1 MKARVLNGGV
11 TIENSASPKKP
22 PKRPRAS
29 TSSIVRR
36 PMVSKGRTTAG
47 TAGSAIEGAL
57 VHPESPEG
65 EIFRVEVVLQ
75 HEDPRE
81 AGAVPERIVPAAIGA
96 LAVEQMADAALDD
109 VGAGPT
115 RREERKQCPRRLARR
130 RRSPSGQARV
140 VVALARLAPA
150 VVGVLVGVQ
159 PPHCAVAGL

>member
-1 MKARVLNGGV
+1 MKARVWNGGV

-36 PMVSKGRTTAG
+36 PMASKGRTTAG

-75 HEDPRE
+75 HEDARE
-81 AGAVPERIVPAAIGA
+81 ARAVPQRLVPAPIAP
-96 LAVEQMADAALDD
+96 L
-109 VGAGPT
+109 P
-115 RREERKQCPRRLARR
+115 
-130 RRSPSGQARV
+130 
-140 VVALARLAPA
+140 VA
-150 VVGVLVGVQ
+150 Q
-159 PPHCAVAGL
+159 QSTPP

>member
-1 MKARVLNGGV
+1 MMPISAVSADPARPV
-11 TIENSASPKKP
+11 TISA
-22 PKRPRAS
+22 AS
-29 TSSIVRR
+29 TGPSSRI
-36 PMVSKGRTTAG
+36 SESATAG
-47 TAGSAIEGAL
+47 PAGSAIEGAL

-150 VVGVLVGVQ
+150 AVGVLV
-159 PPHCAVAGL
+159 

>member
-1 MKARVLNGGV
+1 MMPISAVSADPARPV
-11 TIENSASPKKP
+11 TISA
-22 PKRPRAS
+22 AS
-29 TSSIVRR
+29 TGPSSRI
-36 PMVSKGRTTAG
+36 SE
-47 TAGSAIEGAL
+47 SAL

-130 RRSPSGQARV
+130 RRSPS
-140 VVALARLAPA
+140 
-150 VVGVLVGVQ
+150 
-159 PPHCAVAGL
+159 

>member
-36 PMVSKGRTTAG
+36 PMASKGRTTAG

-65 EIFRVEVVLQ
+65 EIFRVEVILQ
-75 HEDPRE
+75 HEDARE

-96 LAVEQMADAALDD
+96 LAVEQMADAAL
-109 VGAGPT
+109 
-115 RREERKQCPRRLARR
+115 RSEER
-130 RRSPSGQARV
+130 RV
-140 VVALARLAPA
+140 GKECR
-150 VVGVLVGVQ
+150 
-159 PPHCAVAGL
+159 

>member
-96 LAVEQMADAALDD
+96 LAVEQMADAALDG
-109 VGAGPT
+109 VGAGPAPPV
-115 RREERKQCPRRLARR
+115 ERKQ
-130 RRSPSGQARV
+130 SP
-140 VVALARLAPA
+140 
-150 VVGVLVGVQ
+150 
-159 PPHCAVAGL
+159 PPHGRARQCPPGP